1 MNAQRGPALRRKR
14 PKGEGGFTLIEVLVA
29 LVVAVAAMTLLG
41 QGFMTGARASTTSQF
56 ATRAAILAQRMI
68 TDFETGAL
76 SLTSSQGGQFDDDA
90 DFSYETKSETGDVTG
105 ITKLT
110 VTIRWQERNV
120 DQSFT
125 LVRLMRSASGATT
138 SSGSTTTPST
148 TTPK

>member
-125 LVRLMRSASGATT
+125 LVRLMRSASGATK